1 MKDLEDIYLEN
12 YLAQNYMGSD
22 RIRPFPA
29 KTTIKQ
35 HIDKVQ
41 GLFNSLKIE
50 IGQLKDALGERED
63 EDNGFTS
70 TLDTID
76 GSLETPFA
84 IFDSTFFQNKN
95 KF

>member
-12 YLAQNYMGSD
+12 YLAHNFMGAD
-22 RIRPFPA
+22 RNPPIRP
-29 KTTIKQ
+29 KTSIKQ

-63 EDNGFTS
+63 DDNGFTS
-70 TLDTID
+70 TLETID
-76 GSLETPFA
+76 GSMETPFA